1 MKQLNFIS
9 GMLMLL
15 VLSSCG
21 RSGQSNQETAIQ
33 EYPVVAVNK
42 QDADLESVYPA
53 TIKGTEDVE
62 IRPRVEGFIDNIFVD
77 EGSVVKAGQ
86 ALFKINSP
94 SSEQAFT
101 TAQAAV
107 NSAQAQVNTAQVNV
121 ERYRPLVE
129 KGIVSEIQ
137 LKIYQ
142 NAYESALAS
151 LNQANA
157 TLKNAQATIGW
168 TTVKSPVNGIVGQIA
183 YRKGSLVNSGNTLT
197 TVANTNNVFAYFTL
211 NEKKLM
217 DLLANVEGTTQTE
230 KIKNLSSVSLILADG
245 SEYEEPGRIET
256 IAGIVNTTTGTANF
270 RAEFPNKLGK
280 IKSGTS
286 AKVVMPKILSG
297 VFVIPQKST
306 FKQQDKVL
314 VYKFEGDSVRQQ
326 LITVLPMPDGQ
337 SYAVT
342 EGLSDGEKIVSD
354 GIATLRNGMKI
365 KAGTATTSEVAK

>member
-1 MKQLNFIS
+1 MKQLKFIS

-21 RSGQSNQETAIQ
+21 RSGQSNQETTIQ

-42 QDADLESVYPA
+42 QDADLKSVYPA

-151 LNQANA
+151 LNQAKA

-183 YRKGSLVNSGNTLT
+183 YRKGSLVNSANTLT

-256 IAGIVNTTTGTANF
+256 IAGIVNSTTGTANF

-286 AKVVMPKILSG
+286 AKVVMPKILNG

-326 LITVLPMPDGQ
+326 IITVLPMPDGQ

-365 KAGTATTSEVAK
+365 KAGTAASEASK

>member
-1 MKQLNFIS
+1 MKQLKFIS

-21 RSGQSNQETAIQ
+21 RSGQSNQETTIQ
-33 EYPVVAVNK
+33 EYPVVAITK
-42 QDADLESVYPA
+42 QNASLESVYPA

-62 IRPRVEGFIDNIFVD
+62 IRPRVEGFIENIFVD

-86 ALFKINSP
+86 ALFKVNSP

-121 ERYRPLVE
+121 ERYRPLAE
-129 KGIVSEIQ
+129 KGIVSEVQ

-142 NAYESALAS
+142 NAYESAQAS
-151 LNQANA
+151 LEQAKA

-183 YRKGSLVNSGNTLT
+183 YRKGSLVNSSNTLT
-197 TVANTNNVFAYFTL
+197 TVANTDNVFAYFSL

-217 DLLANVEGTTQTE
+217 DLLANVEGNTQSE

-245 SEYEEPGRIET
+245 ANYEEPGRIET
-256 IAGIVNTTTGTANF
+256 ISGIVNTTTGSANF

-286 AKVVMPKILSG
+286 AKVVMPKILSD

-326 LITVLPMPDGQ
+326 IITVLPMPDGQ

-342 EGLSDGEKIVSD
+342 EGLSDGEKIVFD

-365 KAGTATTSEVAK
+365 KAGSATSEEAK